1 MNFKCPTS
9 EYFIRI
15 FLLALP
21 LIFGGILHMLAVKWD
36 VLSYLKKPL
45 HQRLFGANKTWRG
58 FVIMPLATWPGVY
71 IAQQLEILLDVSAPV
86 FNLQSTVMMSLMLGL
101 AYCLAEL
108 PNSFIK
114 RRLGVKEGQTSHKYK
129 IFFIIFDQAD
139 SVIGCLGAYALMIS
153 LDALTIWGTLM
164 AGTLIHLFFNYSLY
178 LVNVRKNPL

>member
-1 MNFKCPTS
+1 
-9 EYFIRI
+9 
-15 FLLALP
+15 
-21 LIFGGILHMLAVKWD
+21 MLAVKWD
-36 VLSYLKKPL
+36 ILSYLKKPL

-71 IAQQLEILLDVSAPV
+71 IAQQFEILLDVSAPV
-86 FNLQSTVMMSLMLGL
+86 FNLQSTVTMSLILGL

-114 RRLGVKEGQTSHKYK
+114 RRLGVKEGQTSQKYK

-139 SVIGCLGAYALMIS
+139 SVIGCLVAYALMIS

-164 AGTLIHLFFNYSLY
+164 AGTFIHLFFNYSLY
-178 LVNVRKNPL
+178 LVKVRKNPL